1 MVALTQQ
8 EKQVVE
14 LFRSLDPKRKRFVLL
29 EMARADL
36 DGWKRF
42 QQLGEVRLREL
53 ATQRGLD
60 WDRMDDEQRQDFVEG
75 IADGEGA

>member
-36 DGWKRF
+36 GGWKRF
-42 QQLGEVRLREL
+42 QQSGEVRLREL

-60 WDRMDDEQRQDFVEG
+60 WDRMDDEQRQDFVEE